1 MAAGEISRAPG
12 ETGMAEGGTGTAGAR
27 RGPAVPLPASE
38 APFDAIGLARH
49 LLRSIRSGALATLD
63 PEDGTPFAS
72 LVTIA
77 TDVDGTPLML
87 LSRLSAHT
95 RNLLKDP
102 RASLLFSAGGKGDPL
117 AHPRLTVTGRV
128 TQTPDPRAR
137 ARFVARH
144 PKAKLYADFPDFG
157 FFTLEPVAGH
167 LNGGFA
173 KAAVLTADELRLD
186 LTGAEGLVA
195 GEAGAVEHM
204 NADHADALAL
214 YAQAAGA
221 EPGPWRLTGLDPEG
235 MDLLTGDRTARVL
248 YPAPVREM
256 GALRKVLVTMAAQVR
271 AGEAAAADQGPS
283 GSS

>member
-1 MAAGEISRAPG
+1 MM
-12 ETGMAEGGTGTAGAR
+12 MAEGETNNVGER
-27 RGPAVPLPASE
+27 RGPAVPLPAAE

-63 PEDGTPFAS
+63 PEDGTPFVS

-95 RNLLKDP
+95 RNLLADP

-117 AHPRLTVTGRV
+117 AHPRLTVTAE
-128 TQTPDPRAR
+128 PRAR
-137 ARFVARH
+137 ARFIARH

-157 FFTLEPVAGH
+157 FFALEPRAGH

-173 KAAVLTADELRLD
+173 KAAVLTPEELRLD
-186 LTGAEGLVA
+186 LAGADGLVA
-195 GEAGAVEHM
+195 GETGAVEHM

-214 YAQAAGA
+214 YAVASGA
-221 EPGPWRLTGLDPEG
+221 EPGSWRLTGLDPEG

-248 YPAPVREM
+248 YPEPVREM
-256 GALRKVLVTMAAQVR
+256 GALRKVLVTMAAQAR
-271 AGEAAAADQGPS
+271 QGAEGSAG
-283 GSS
+283 

>member
-1 MAAGEISRAPG
+1 
-12 ETGMAEGGTGTAGAR
+12 MAEADNNAGSAPR
-27 RGPAVPLPASE
+27 RQAAPLPTAE

-63 PEDGTPFAS
+63 PEDGTPFVS
-72 LVTIA
+72 LVTLA

-95 RNLLKDP
+95 RNLLADS
-102 RASLLFSAGGKGDPL
+102 RASLLFTAGGKGDPL

-128 TQTPDPRAR
+128 TQTAEPRAR

-144 PKAKLYADFPDFG
+144 PKSKLYADFPDFG
-157 FFTLEPVAGH
+157 FFALEPKAGH

-173 KAAVLTADELRLD
+173 KAAVLTPAELRLD
-186 LTGAEGLVA
+186 ITGAEGLVA
-195 GEAGAVEHM
+195 GEAGAVDYM

-214 YAQAAGA
+214 YAQGAGA

-235 MDLLTGDRTARVL
+235 LDLLTGDRTARVL
-248 YPAPVREM
+248 YPEPVREM
-256 GALRKVLVTMAAQVR
+256 GALRKALVAMAARAR
-271 AGEAAAADQGPS
+271 AGEAAPAD
-283 GSS
+283 

>member
-1 MAAGEISRAPG
+1 MGEA
-12 ETGMAEGGTGTAGAR
+12 ETNSGAAR
-27 RGPAVPLPASE
+27 RGPAVPLPAAE

-77 TDVDGTPLML
+77 TDTDGTPLML

-95 RNLLKDP
+95 RNLLADP

-128 TQTPDPRAR
+128 TRTDEPRAR

-144 PKAKLYADFPDFG
+144 PKSKLYADFPDFG
-157 FFTLEPVAGH
+157 FFALEPSAGH

-173 KAAVLTADELRLD
+173 KAAVLTADELRLNLD
-186 LTGAEGLVA
+186 GAETLVA

-214 YAQAAGA
+214 YAVAAGA

-248 YPAPVREM
+248 YPEPVRAM
-256 GALRKVLVTMAAQVR
+256 GDLRKVLVAMADR
-271 AGEAAAADQGPS
+271 ARRNAPAAG
-283 GSS
+283 

>member
-1 MAAGEISRAPG
+1 MANEADGAGSEPPV
-12 ETGMAEGGTGTAGAR
+12 ER
-27 RGPAVPLPASE
+27 RGPAVPLSAAE

-49 LLRSIRSGALATLD
+49 LLRTIRSGALATLD

-72 LVTIA
+72 LVTMA

-117 AHPRLTVTGRV
+117 AHPRLTITGRAELTKELRV
-128 TQTPDPRAR
+128 RE
-137 ARFVARH
+137 RFLMRH

-157 FFTLEPVAGH
+157 FFALAPSAGH

-173 KAAVLTADELRLD
+173 KAATLTASEMLLD
-186 LTGAEGLVA
+186 LAGAETLVA
-195 GEAGAVEHM
+195 GERGAIEHM

-214 YAQAAGA
+214 YATASEAIGSGERA
-221 EPGPWRLTGLDPEG
+221 PAWRLTGLDPEG
-235 MDLLTGDRTARVL
+235 MDLLAGDRTARVL
-248 YPAPVREM
+248 YPTPVADM
-256 GALRKVLVTMAAQVR
+256 GGLRKVLVEMANAARTAERPAQ
-271 AGEAAAADQGPS
+271 A
-283 GSS
+283 